1 MELTY
6 NSGEKGRFQGLKL
19 SLILS
24 GIGQW
29 VLTIAQ
35 ARRNRHSQITHFTLP
50 DFHVVVLRVCM
61 CSFCAFVWVCTKHD
75 QICSPNTDPE
85 RITKLPRCCN
95 WLFSI
100 CRMRACNICEFEQ
113 QCGCHVDV
121 ATLERMACSMHVRWC
136 YNNILCLCG
145 SPAFCILI
153 VHPVHP
159 V

>member
-1 MELTY
+1 MRGAE
-6 NSGEKGRFQGLKL
+6 GA
-19 SLILS
+19 
-24 GIGQW
+24 GQW

-35 ARRNRHSQITHFTLP
+35 ARRKRHSQMSHFTLP
-50 DFHVVVLRVCM
+50 DLHVAALRVCM
-61 CSFCAFVWVCTKHD
+61 YSFCVCFHIEFRMHETISD
-75 QICSPNTDPE
+75 QIYSPNTDPE
-85 RITKLPRCCN
+85 RITELPRCCN
-95 WLFSI
+95 LLFII
-100 CRMRACNICEFEQ
+100 CRMRACHICEFEQ

-136 YNNILCLCG
+136 YDNICCLCG